1 MIDEQEEPTAEAEAE
16 EPTADAG
23 GEAEDATVTVE
34 DGPEDGPEAGGED
47 DDGAA
52 VLDID
57 PAANVETADEPAVSA
72 EELLEMPDAPER
84 WDDSGKIVEAEPAA
98 VSDERAQDA
107 ADAGAAAAAEQAGG
121 GEAPAAD
128 DE

>member
-23 GEAEDATVTVE
+23 DEAEDATVTVE
-34 DGPEDGPEAGGED
+34 DGPEDGPEAGGD
-47 DDGAA
+47 DDGAD

-84 WDDSGKIVEAEPAA
+84 WDDSGKIIEDEPAA
-98 VSDERAQDA
+98 VGEERAQDA
-107 ADAGAAAAAEQAGG
+107 ADAGAAAAAEQADAGG
-121 GEAPAAD
+121 APAAE